1 MLHRLKGQ
9 HFLHRLFH
17 ASVRLLTDSKKN
29 TEIKASLGILKT
41 AVFIYLTNIF
51 LMLNS
56 KARHLSPYAR
66 TDAFLLTHFQWRRR
80 NTAYYASRSSF
91 STVFDGWSMM
101 IYGGTQLSTF
111 RNKLLQNGRNINQ
124 QTDATLHKIQVF
136 INKDTR
142 TSNVA
147 AEDLCSV
154 QLEETR
160 TKCRATKTVWHISIR
175 WLHRHRIPSLTSHR
189 IN

>member
-1 MLHRLKGQ
+1 VLHRLKGQ

-91 STVFDGWSMM
+91 STVCSMDDLWWSMEERSYRRFEINYCRM
-101 IYGGTQLSTF
+101 AETLTNKQTPHSIKFKSSST
-111 RNKLLQNGRNINQ
+111 
-124 QTDATLHKIQVF
+124 KIPEPQMSRR
-136 INKDTR
+136 KT
-142 TSNVA
+142 
-147 AEDLCSV
+147 CV
-154 QLEETR
+154 QY
-160 TKCRATKTVWHISIR
+160 
-175 WLHRHRIPSLTSHR
+175 
-189 IN
+189 N